1 MNYYRV
7 ALPVNIPSLF
17 TYFHSDKIEPGT
29 IVKVDFRGKKTL
41 GIVWERGKEESF
53 EIKPIEEV
61 FQEKIDERM
70 MRLAEKLEN
79 LYLHPRGMYAQ
90 LMLPPGALT
99 PSIKRF
105 TPTPEGIFLALT
117 GSEIE
122 RSIIELLI
130 KSPYTRIYIK
140 KQLGK
145 RVDYYLRKFTS
156 LSFLKTYEEERKRI
170 SWSEKRE
177 PYLFPSLPSTFIS
190 EEGREIANEI
200 KKSLGEFSAHLLFGV
215 TGSGKSFVL
224 MDIIEEVLKKGGG
237 VIYLVPEISMV
248 PFPYQ
253 LLSRRFGKVEIIHSL
268 QTKAMRGGS
277 WERLR
282 RGESR
287 IALGARSA
295 LFAPVKDLMLIVM
308 DEEHDLSYDQETSP
322 RYRAIDVAIERGKLE
337 NATVVFSTA
346 TPSVETFYRAIKGEF
361 HLHKL
366 TRRINDLPLPTVE
379 IISMR
384 RKKHLISDEF
394 ARALEEETA
403 KGNQA
408 LVLMNR
414 RGFSS
419 YYHCSQCG
427 YVASCPHCEIPLTY
441 HKEENY
447 LECHYCGFKEK
458 PPETCPVCGSE
469 MKPAGAPGLQRL
481 MESFRDRFPHLNIE
495 RFDAD
500 IGKSKV
506 KTRKIL
512 REFYDKKTHVLVGTQ
527 LISKGHNFPGVTLV
541 GVFFPDIL
549 LNFPDFTASE
559 RTFQL
564 ITQMI
569 GRAGRTIRGRALIQ
583 TYYPEHHA
591 IRLAAT
597 QDYESFFKQEIEF
610 RRRLLYPPFVKM
622 IRLLIEDKDRKAL
635 GEKSRKLYNLLA
647 GFRKRGPA
655 MAPFKKLAGKWRA
668 HLFVEMDK
676 EEEWE
681 KFKRIYFEK
690 FQEFRGI
697 SIIVSPSQVL

>member
-17 TYFHSDKIEPGT
+17 TYSHPDDIEPGT
-29 IVKVDFRGKKTL
+29 IVKVDFRRKKLL
-41 GIVWERGKEESF
+41 GIVWERGERENF
-53 EIKPIEEV
+53 EIKPIEQV
-61 FQEKIDERM
+61 FNEKIEKKM
-70 MRLAEKLEN
+70 MQLAERLEN

-90 LMLPPGALT
+90 LMLHPGSLT
-99 PSIKRF
+99 PSIRRF
-105 TPTPEGIFLALT
+105 TPTPEGIFLALS

-122 RSIIELLI
+122 KKIVELLI
-130 KSPYTRIYIK
+130 KSPYTKAYMKRHV
-140 KQLGK
+140 GK
-145 RVDYYLRKFTS
+145 RVDYYIRKLS
-156 LSFLKTYEEERKRI
+156 AYSFLESYEEERKKV
-170 SWSEKRE
+170 SWSEKKE
-177 PYLFPSLPSTFIS
+177 PYLFPEIPHARIS
-190 EEGREIANEI
+190 EEGREAARKI
-200 KKSLGEFSAHLLFGV
+200 KEALGRFSAHLLFGI

-224 MDIIEEVLKKGGG
+224 LEIIEEVLKRGGG

-253 LLSRRFGKVEIIHSL
+253 LLSRKFGRVEIIHSL
-268 QTKAMRGGS
+268 QSKGTKGGS
-277 WERLR
+277 WERLK
-282 RGESR
+282 RGESK

-295 LFAPVKDLMLIVM
+295 LFAPVKNLMLIVM

-322 RYRAIDVAIERGKLE
+322 RYRAIDVAIERARLE

-346 TPSVETFYRAIKGEF
+346 TPGVETFYRTLKGEF
-361 HLHKL
+361 HLHKI
-366 TRRINDLPLPTVE
+366 TRRINELPLPNVE

-419 YYHCSQCG
+419 YYHCPQCG
-427 YVASCPHCEIPLTY
+427 YVAICPHCEIPLTY
-441 HKEENY
+441 HKEENS
-447 LECHYCGFKEK
+447 LECHYCGFSEE
-458 PPETCPVCGSE
+458 PPGTCPVCGSE
-469 MKPAGAPGLQRL
+469 MKPSGAPGLQRL
-481 MESFRDRFPHLNIE
+481 IESFRDRFPHLNIE

-500 IGKSKV
+500 IGKSKAR
-506 KTRKIL
+506 TRKIL

-569 GRAGRTIRGRALIQ
+569 GRAGRTARGKAIIQ
-583 TYYPEHHA
+583 TNYPEHHA

-597 QDYESFFKQEIEF
+597 QDYESFFKHEIEF

-622 IRLLIEDKDRKAL
+622 IRLLIEDRDRKKL
-635 GEKSRKLYNLLA
+635 GEKSRKLYNLLS
-647 GFRKRGPA
+647 GFRRRGPA

-668 HLFVEMDK
+668 HLFVEMET

-681 KFKRIYFEK
+681 KFKKLYFEK
-690 FQEFRGI
+690 FQEFKGV
-697 SIIVSPSQVL
+697 SVIVSPSQVL